1 MSSAG
6 DPPAADEDVV
16 AVDAIELDDGADPAG
31 DSDDTADDAVDE
43 SEEDAEIE
51 VREEPVASL
60 DDIDDRLALDDH
72 TGALQ
77 LARKRQ
83 EFYPDEAETARLIR
97 RCEHVLRDMYLGKL
111 GDAKRRVTIIMTT
124 EKMRWLSLDH
134 RAGFLIS
141 RIVDPTTLEELLDI
155 CGMPVLDALAVLC
168 ELQTQKVIELVDS

>member
-1 MSSAG
+1 
-6 DPPAADEDVV
+6 
-16 AVDAIELDDGADPAG
+16 
-31 DSDDTADDAVDE
+31 
-43 SEEDAEIE
+43 
-51 VREEPVASL
+51 
-60 DDIDDRLALDDH
+60 LALDDH
-72 TGALQ
+72 SGALE

-83 EFYPDEAETARLIR
+83 EFFPDEAETARLIR

-111 GDAKRRVTIIMTT
+111 GDEKRRVTIVMTA

-168 ELQTQKVIELVDS
+168 ELQTQRVIELIDG